1 MNSRRCWMWLFVLSG
16 GVLSCNAA
24 ESPTALQLETVPQSL
39 ELTSC
44 EEGARLLAIV
54 RNPSSTEIAADLE
67 LKTFADVPV
76 KVAPEPATAKT
87 LKPGET
93 ISWEFKVTC
102 TSGFSAGAMQVVL
115 SNKLNHAGVL
125 LSQIATKPVTLK
137 LRDPQ
142 LFDNIAAI
150 DVKSTLESLT
160 SSDNGELNVAVTN
173 KTVRPFKIT
182 IKPTGPTFIEFD
194 PKEAQGKTIDPL
206 RAETVRFI
214 VKATDRV
221 KPGKHLLIFN
231 VQLET
236 DRGKRDF
243 LVTREV
249 TVGVMGE
256 SEALK
261 LLGAPS
267 LLFLPGFLVVSSYL
281 FFWRTKWL
289 RHDPATTPPVE
300 EKSSGFWLLSITLS
314 MGISGLFWFNRHD
327 FFSYYGL
334 ADLMLVWGISI
345 GLGFG
350 TYVIW
355 HGYLNWREARKYP
368 GEKDTA
374 IKVLRKLKR
383 IKGDMDTGVPRIKFK
398 KGKQPAFILMENPD
412 GSMYVCPQ
420 MVLSWEANADT
431 TLRDSVKKQ
440 LTTGGKLETVFQAVE
455 KEFKKRKQNQ
465 SRLRRWL
472 RRLKKP
478 KKEIQPLSVKD
489 LIWDKNDPENNCAHK
504 VSKEE
509 LLERDAAEILVRE
522 AK

>member
-1 MNSRRCWMWLFVLSG
+1 MWLFLLLG

-76 KVAPEPATAKT
+76 KVAPEPAMAKT

-93 ISWEFKVTC
+93 ISWEFNVTC
-102 TSGFSAGAMQVVL
+102 TSGFSTGAMQVVL
-115 SNKLNHAGVL
+115 SNQLNHAGVL

-314 MGISGLFWFNRHD
+314 MAISGLFWVNRRD

-334 ADLMLVWGISI
+334 ADLMMVWGISI

-374 IKVLRKLKR
+374 IKVLRKLKP
-383 IKGDMDTGVPRIKFK
+383 ITSDMAVPRIKFK
-398 KGKQPAFILMENPD
+398 KGKQPAFLLMENAD
-412 GSMYVCPQ
+412 GSAYVCPQ
-420 MVLSWEANADT
+420 MLLSWDTNADPI
-431 TLRDSVKKQ
+431 LRDLVRAQ
-440 LTTGGKLETVFQAVE
+440 LKAGGKLETVLQTVE
-455 KEFKKRKQNQ
+455 EELKKRKQ
-465 SRLRRWL
+465 S
-472 RRLKKP
+472 
-478 KKEIQPLSVKD
+478 QPSSVKD
-489 LIWDKNDPENNCAHK
+489 LIWDMSDPENNCAHK
-504 VSKEE
+504 ISKEE